1 MMNNRSKILLFFSL
15 ILITVI
21 SCGSDTSYASTV
33 DTIIAPLIQSN
44 KKVADEFKYSSEQYR
59 KSMPIEIAAG
69 YISDLSS
76 NVIFAREQLQT
87 LEVPVNCEEYSE
99 SLMSWL
105 NEIEKYT
112 DNLTS
117 KINKPKVTENDL
129 VQLSKVK
136 FPTENQ
142 IIINKKVCGQADM
155 LDIRSRFR
163 KLSDFRRY

>member
-1 MMNNRSKILLFFSL
+1 
-15 ILITVI
+15 
-21 SCGSDTSYASTV
+21 
-33 DTIIAPLIQSN
+33 
-44 KKVADEFKYSSEQYR
+44 
-59 KSMPIEIAAG
+59 MPIEIAAG

-99 SLMSWL
+99 SLISWL

-136 FPTENQ
+136 LPIENQ
-142 IIINKKVCGQADM
+142 IIINKKECGQADM
-155 LDIRSRFR
+155 LNIRSRFR
-163 KLSDFRRY
+163 R